1 MRRILVAGN
10 WKLNNGPAE
19 AKELAAAVAAGVNA
33 LRPGCEVLVCPPF
46 VSIDAAAAAAAGSA
60 LLVGA
65 QNCAAHDS
73 GAHTGEVSAPM
84 LREVGCS
91 HVIVAHSERRT
102 DQRET
107 DDEFTAKVDRVH
119 AAGLTAIF
127 CYGEQLSERKA
138 GRAADVVRAQL
149 QGVLPRLAAPAAE
162 NLVLAYEPVWA
173 IGTGETATPEQAQE
187 IHALSRSIV
196 AEILGADLADR
207 VRILYGGSVKASNAA
222 DLFRRPDIDGGLVG
236 GASLQAED
244 FLGIVRGAME
254 VA

>member
-10 WKLNNGPAE
+10 WKLNKGPAE
-19 AKELAAAVAAGVNA
+19 AAQLAAAVAAGVA
-33 LRPGCEVLVCPPF
+33 ELAPSCEVLVCPPF
-46 VSIDAAAAAAAGSA
+46 VSIPAVVDAAAGSA

-65 QNCAAHDS
+65 QNCATHDS
-73 GAHTGEVSAPM
+73 GAHTGEVSAAM
-84 LREVGCS
+84 LREAGCS

-102 DQRET
+102 EQRER
-107 DDEFTAKVDRVH
+107 DEEFVAKVDRAH
-119 AAGLTAIF
+119 AAGLTAVF
-127 CYGEQLSERKA
+127 CYGEQLAERKA

-149 QGVLPRLAAPAAE
+149 QGVLPRLAAPTAA

-173 IGTGETATPEQAQE
+173 IGTGETASPEQAQE
-187 IHALSRSIV
+187 IHALSRGIC

-207 VRILYGGSVKASNAA
+207 VRILYGGSVKAGNAA